1 MPSLHPGLA
10 LLPFLLAGVAVAQAP
25 GAPRPGA
32 TPPGGP
38 AGSTSAG
45 EADPQAD
52 SPDGPVRSYTVTL
65 MPTGNGALDTAIE
78 AVSALQRLRES
89 VPTSAEGLVARALQ
103 DLGQLRNALR
113 SEGYYDGTP
122 TITLAGE
129 PPDAPN
135 LALRLAARG
144 PEPVPVVIGA
154 RTGPLYRVST
164 ATLRPFVPET
174 DIAEAG
180 EVAGLGPGDPAR
192 AAAVNG
198 AQETLL
204 TRLREAGHPFA
215 SVPGRDIT
223 VDHDTKTMEIVYRV
237 QPGPRARFAQ
247 PVVEGSENVSGDLLR
262 RASGVLAGEP
272 YDPRELDRVRRDVLG
287 LGVFATVR
295 ARTGDQLDAE
305 GRLPVTFL
313 VAERPFRALGA
324 TAAYE
329 TRYGP
334 TVRAYW
340 EHRNLFGGAERLRIE
355 GEISRTAQTGVNGT
369 GARLSANLR
378 QPWFAGLNAT
388 AVTEVAI
395 LRERL
400 LAYDRDAVTA
410 GFSLERKLSTRL
422 TASAGIAGDIGK
434 TTEVDRKIDY
444 SLVSLPLGLRFDGT
458 DSLLDPTRGYRASAV
473 VAPTLSF
480 GDASSTFVRVRGTGS
495 AYFDL
500 TGDKGSVLALRAGLG
515 TLSGAEAG
523 QVPPHLRFY
532 AGGGGSVRGYDFQTI
547 GPRRSNNT
555 PRGGLSLAEGS
566 IELRQRITG
575 PYGVAVF
582 VDAGSVGDTA
592 GLGFDELRIGG
603 GVGFRYATAIGPIR
617 ADVALP
623 FSKLPGNSG
632 YGLYVG
638 IGQAF

>member
-247 PVVEGSENVSGDLLR
+247 PVVEGSENVSQDLLR
-262 RASGVLAGEP
+262 RASGVLAGQP
-272 YDPRELDRVRRDVLG
+272 YDPRELDRMR
-287 LGVFATVR
+287 
-295 ARTGDQLDAE
+295 
-305 GRLPVTFL
+305 
-313 VAERPFRALGA
+313 
-324 TAAYE
+324 
-329 TRYGP
+329 
-334 TVRAYW
+334 
-340 EHRNLFGGAERLRIE
+340 
-355 GEISRTAQTGVNGT
+355 
-369 GARLSANLR
+369 
-378 QPWFAGLNAT
+378 
-388 AVTEVAI
+388 
-395 LRERL
+395 
-400 LAYDRDAVTA
+400 
-410 GFSLERKLSTRL
+410 
-422 TASAGIAGDIGK
+422 
-434 TTEVDRKIDY
+434 
-444 SLVSLPLGLRFDGT
+444 
-458 DSLLDPTRGYRASAV
+458 
-473 VAPTLSF
+473 
-480 GDASSTFVRVRGTGS
+480 
-495 AYFDL
+495 
-500 TGDKGSVLALRAGLG
+500 
-515 TLSGAEAG
+515 
-523 QVPPHLRFY
+523 
-532 AGGGGSVRGYDFQTI
+532 
-547 GPRRSNNT
+547 
-555 PRGGLSLAEGS
+555 
-566 IELRQRITG
+566 
-575 PYGVAVF
+575 
-582 VDAGSVGDTA
+582 
-592 GLGFDELRIGG
+592 
-603 GVGFRYATAIGPIR
+603 
-617 ADVALP
+617 
-623 FSKLPGNSG
+623 
-632 YGLYVG
+632 
-638 IGQAF
+638 

>member
-10 LLPFLLAGVAVAQAP
+10 LLPFLLIGVAGAQAP
-25 GAPRPGA
+25 ER
-32 TPPGGP
+32 TPAGEGP
-38 AGSTSAG
+38 AAG
-45 EADPQAD
+45 AEAQPYAA
-52 SPDGPVRSYTVTL
+52 DGPVRGYSVTFT
-65 MPTGNGALDTAIE
+65 PTGNATLDTALQD
-78 AVSALQRLRES
+78 VSSLRRLRES

-113 SEGYYDGTP
+113 SEGYYDGVP
-122 TITLAGE
+122 AITLAGE

-135 LALRLAARG
+135 LAPRLAAQG
-144 PEPVPVVIGA
+144 PDPVPVVIGA
-154 RTGPLYRVST
+154 TTGPLYRVST
-164 ATLRPFVPET
+164 ATLRPYVADT
-174 DIAEAG
+174 DIAAAG

-192 AAAVNG
+192 AAAVNA

-204 TRLREAGHPFA
+204 TRLREAGHPLA

-223 VDHDTKTMEIVYRV
+223 VDHDTRTMEIVYRV
-237 QPGPRARFAQ
+237 EPGPRARFAR
-247 PVVEGSENVSGDLLR
+247 PVVEGSENVDPGVLR
-262 RASGVLAGEP
+262 RASGVLTDEP
-272 YDPRELDRVRRDVLG
+272 YDPRELDRVRRDVLA
-287 LGVFATVR
+287 LGVFGTVR
-295 ARTGDQLDAE
+295 ARTGERLDPD

-313 VAERPFRALGA
+313 VAERPFRALGV

-340 EHRNLFGGAERLRIE
+340 EHRNIFGGAERLRVE
-355 GEISRTAQTGVNGT
+355 GEISRTAQQGVSGT

-378 QPWFAGLNAT
+378 QPWFAGLDAT
-388 AVTEVAI
+388 AVTEVAL

-410 GFSLERKLSTRL
+410 GFSLEHRFDPRL
-422 TASAGIAGDIGK
+422 TASIGIAGDVGK
-434 TTEVDRKIDY
+434 TTEVDREINY

-458 DSLLDPTRGYRASAV
+458 DSLLDPTRGYRASLV

-480 GDASSTFVRVRGTGS
+480 ADTNSTFVRVRGTGS

-500 TGDKGSVLALRAGLG
+500 SGDKGSVLAFRAGLG

-582 VDAGSVGDTA
+582 VDAGSVGESA
-592 GLGFDELRIGG
+592 GLGFGDLRVGG

-623 FSKLPGNSG
+623 FSKVPGNSG